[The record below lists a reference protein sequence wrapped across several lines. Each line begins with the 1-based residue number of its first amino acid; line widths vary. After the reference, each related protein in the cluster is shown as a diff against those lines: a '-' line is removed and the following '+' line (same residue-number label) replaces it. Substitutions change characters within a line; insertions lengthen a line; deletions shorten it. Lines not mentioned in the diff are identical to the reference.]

1 MTEAGRY
8 SAIEA
13 LRDGRRV
20 EIRAVSPA
28 TGTDSSRPLAAA
40 SARSLHRRFFSVRRN
55 FSEKEISRQPAN
67 IVLAA
72 SKVRFRG

>member
-1 MTEAGRY
+1 MTEAGSY

-28 TGTDSSRPLAAA
+28 TGTRPLAAA
-40 SARSLHRRFFSVRRN
+40 SAGSLHRRFFSVRRN